1 MKFVIGLI
9 VVLSVTCVA
18 LFAPYLAPHGPY
30 DQNVRN
36 RLLPPAWMEG
46 GHPDYPL
53 GTDAVGRD
61 VLSRIM
67 WGSRVSLLVAV
78 STIVLA
84 GSFGVILGMTAGYM
98 GGWWD
103 SVVSNSLNIVLAF
116 PFVLLAL
123 ALVPVLG
130 PGLFNIILVLAL
142 TGWPVFAR
150 VVRAKTLQVCGMDY
164 VEAATA
170 IGASRLSLLRRHILP
185 NVQDTIIVVSSL
197 EIARVIIMEAFL
209 SFIGVGVT
217 PPTPTWGGMLGD
229 GRNYIMTHWWLS
241 TFPGIALAITT
252 LGFNMLGDGL
262 RDLLDSRLPGSSSR
276 VDDRE

>member
-1 MKFVIGLI
+1 
-9 VVLSVTCVA
+9 
-18 LFAPYLAPHGPY
+18 
-30 DQNVRN
+30 
-36 RLLPPAWMEG
+36 MEG

-150 VVRAKTLQVCGMDY
+150 VVRAKTLQVCAMDY

-262 RDLLDSRLPGSSSR
+262 RDLLDSRLPGSTSR
-276 VDDRE
+276 MDDRE